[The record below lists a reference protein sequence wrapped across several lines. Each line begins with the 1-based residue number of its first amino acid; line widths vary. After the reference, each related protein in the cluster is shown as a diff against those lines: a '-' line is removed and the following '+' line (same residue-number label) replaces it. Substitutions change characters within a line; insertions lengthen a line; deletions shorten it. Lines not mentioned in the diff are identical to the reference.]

1 MGFPWATKGQSS
13 PLCLSLDLP
22 SSLVGGVQS
31 QFHQQLPLRPN
42 PNPRRPPRHHSATA
56 TATGAKRER
65 RRRRLGQEG
74 EVEELVDRISHLPD
88 GILGDIVSLLPSKD
102 GACTQ
107 VLSSRWRPIWRSA
120 PLNLDLIGL
129 DFTGKRLNAV
139 NVSRIVSAHQGPGR
153 RFCTEAMY
161 CDPGYGSVT
170 LNKWLQ
176 SSAVDILQELKFH
189 YDISYRH
196 PPPPLTASVDR
207 FSSTLRAASIGSCSF
222 PEENSASALHLHLLK
237 QLSLLDVRISET
249 SLYALL
255 AACPALQSLLLTSIM
270 GFSRVQIV
278 SPNLR
283 SIGLRHGYTNTDLQ
297 ELVIEDAPCLER
309 LICYEDVLGKIATVS
324 VISAPKLHVFAPL
337 FRRSFGEIDG
347 SIRFGITVFQRFSIL
362 SLTMVVHSVKVLALT
377 QRDLCLDMV
386 INFLK
391 CFPCLEKLYIT
402 ATGGSGEKNTWCRKY
417 KNLIATIEIHLKKIV
432 LADYRGNASH
442 VNFAKF
448 FVLNATMLQSMRL
461 ELYQN
466 FSSAWIERQHG
477 LIQIKDKA
485 SRDAQFDF
493 VAPISM
499 ASNSHFQTFDAFAE
513 QVHDLSTADPFVKFH
528 NWA

>member
-1 MGFPWATKGQSS
+1 M
-13 PLCLSLDLP
+13 
-22 SSLVGGVQS
+22 
-31 QFHQQLPLRPN
+31 
-42 PNPRRPPRHHSATA
+42 A

-88 GILGDIVSLLPSKD
+88 GILGDIVSFLPSKD
-102 GACTQ
+102 GARTQ

-129 DFTGKRLNAV
+129 DFTGKRLRAGD
-139 NVSRIVSAHQGPGR
+139 VSRILSAHQGPGR
-153 RFCTEAMY
+153 RFCT
-161 CDPGYGSVT
+161 GYALYDRGDGSAA
-170 LNKWLQ
+170 LDRWLQ
-176 SSAVDILQELKFH
+176 SSALDKLQELKFH
-189 YDISYRH
+189 RGVSSQH
-196 PPPPLTASVDR
+196 PPPPLPASVDR
-207 FSSTLRAASIGSCSF
+207 FSSTLRAASIGGCSF
-222 PEENSASALHLHLLK
+222 PEGNGVSPLQLPLLK

-270 GFSRVQIV
+270 GCSRVQIV

-283 SIGLRHGYTNTDLQ
+283 SIGLRHGCTNTDLQ
-297 ELVIEDAPCLER
+297 ELIIEDAPCLER
-309 LICYEDVLGKIATVS
+309 LICYENHLGKIATVS

-337 FRRSFGEIDG
+337 FRRSLGEIDG
-347 SIRFGITVFQRFSIL
+347 SIQFGMTVFQRFGIL

-391 CFPCLEKLYIT
+391 CFPCLEKLYIKT
-402 ATGGSGEKNTWCRKY
+402 TGGSREKNTWCRKY
-417 KNLIATIEIHLKKIV
+417 KDLIGTIEIRLKKIV
-432 LADYRGNASH
+432 LAYYRGNTSH

-448 FVLNATMLQSMRL
+448 FVLNARMLQSMRL
-461 ELYQN
+461 ELIALN
-466 FSSAWIERQHG
+466 PSSAWIERQHG

-493 VAPISM
+493 VATDSY
-499 ASNSHFQTFDAFAE
+499 NRFQTFDAFAE

-528 NWA
+528 DWA